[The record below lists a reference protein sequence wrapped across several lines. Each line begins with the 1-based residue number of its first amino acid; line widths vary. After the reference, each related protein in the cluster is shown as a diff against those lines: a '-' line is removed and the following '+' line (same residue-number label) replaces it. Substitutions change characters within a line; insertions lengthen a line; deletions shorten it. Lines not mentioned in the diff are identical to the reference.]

1 MAEMYMHASMVN
13 EQCAHDLVQPSR
25 MVNGRWVPSTP
36 SKGGS
41 PFNSPFGRPSK
52 GASNTLLA
60 SQSFSNQPYKASA
73 TVPSHGSGP
82 VTGPIIASWD
92 ASVPTSSAQNLAAS
106 SSSRLPS
113 SAPISGAT
121 NNGASSSRWSGF
133 TRLFRARQPH
143 MGSGAL
149 LDHADPVLSSVA
161 EIDPETGVVDAS
173 LHAYHSTDLD
183 ASNAASS
190 ANRLWAITAPS
201 LSPRR
206 AASQASDRR
215 TDSFSQAGPSQG
227 SYPVPSPWSTPTKP
241 PQSSASSPSTGS
253 YPVPSPQSKPLG
265 QPQSQTQSP
274 AVSVGPFQA
283 AALARAAQARDGSS
297 PGDSF
302 GSASSSQA
310 NPILSPA
317 NSGGDGRSHVTPGGS
332 ASRALSAQSTPS
344 RPGYPV
350 LSPAT
355 DWSTGISGMRTT
367 KAARPSSAGARR
379 KKL

>member
-1 MAEMYMHASMVN
+1 MHASMVN
-13 EQCAHDLVQPSR
+13 EQCVHDLVQPSR

-36 SKGGS
+36 SKGCL
-41 PFNSPFGRPSK
+41 PFNSPFSRPSK
-52 GASNTLLA
+52 GASNTPLA

-92 ASVPTSSAQNLAAS
+92 PSVPTSSAQNLAAS

-121 NNGASSSRWSGF
+121 NNGASSSRWLGF
-133 TRLFRARQPH
+133 TRLFRARQPR

-241 PQSSASSPSTGS
+241 PHSSAS

-265 QPQSQTQSP
+265 QPQSQMQSP

-283 AALARAAQARDGSS
+283 AAQARAAQARGGSS
-297 PGDSF
+297 PGDST
-302 GSASSSQA
+302 GSATSSQA

-317 NSGGDGRSHVTPGGS
+317 SSGGDGGSHVTPGSS
-332 ASRALSAQSTPS
+332 ASRALSAESMPS

-350 LSPAT
+350 HSPAI